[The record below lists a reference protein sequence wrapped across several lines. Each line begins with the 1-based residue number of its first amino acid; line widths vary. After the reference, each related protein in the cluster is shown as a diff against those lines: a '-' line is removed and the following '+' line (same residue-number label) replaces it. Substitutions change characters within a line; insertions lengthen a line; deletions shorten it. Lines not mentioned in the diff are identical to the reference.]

1 MMVIM
6 MIDDVD
12 DGDDGDDNDDDVIW
26 LQSISFAVWKFNL
39 VLARKS
45 PADLNY
51 DEVGGV
57 VLMVTVYDDHWWSWW
72 WWYCSTGGED
82 IWWRWC
88 WGCNS
93 VPSWSS
99 LNETTTTTYTKGE
112 EGIFYNSN
120 EMDASTQYS
129 ASKLLILLKIFGQY
143 QWWRQRWWWSG
154 WRWFAC

>member
-1 MMVIM
+1 MMVIT

-12 DGDDGDDNDDDVIW
+12 DGDDNDDNDDDVIW

-57 VLMVTVYDDHWWSWW
+57 VLMVTVYDDHWWSGW

-82 IWWRWC
+82 IWWQWC

-93 VPSWSS
+93 VPSWSL
-99 LNETTTTTYTKGE
+99 LNETTTTYTEGG
-112 EGIFYNSN
+112 EGIFYNTN